1 MLQWKRSHLE
11 LLKDMINDMTDITKN
26 LCKKYTDLSDDEI
39 NCVAEHA
46 GRLQS
51 LADAAQADAFID
63 CRTSTGKTAI
73 VVGEAKPKTV
83 PSNYTVNIIGMLMN
97 WCDEPAMDRTFRLGI
112 PTSEMRVINAVEN
125 RKVVQTTEPIFFDGR
140 VVAVLIY
147 EKKAE
152 EKNFSSIDNK
162 TSYPNPCDINYF
174 GDYLDEA
181 VVLIGQDL
189 RVAGRNRAAA
199 ALYSELG
206 YIDDITGMEMSN
218 IQFDSRRYPESIED
232 ISPETHSVSVSGHR
246 LIYKIIPIKD
256 NQIIYAIIIRDVTE
270 LSEIKKQSLIKDVA
284 LRELRHRINNSLHM
298 FADTM
303 RYQEKFMEEVKAKE
317 TILNTAGRLEALA
330 SSLEEIIHVSCETV
344 SLKFA
349 LERLKLII
357 TQNSFEKI
365 SNIDFKVCGDDVE
378 VSAGTASS
386 VALVVY
392 ELVQNAINH
401 AFSGKEK
408 GTITVSIKND
418 YLFTALSVEDDGCGF
433 DKNSRRDGAMG
444 LDLVDTIVR
453 EKLSGKLDIVSGEK
467 GTKVFFD
474 FYE

>member
-1 MLQWKRSHLE
+1 
-11 LLKDMINDMTDITKN
+11 
-26 LCKKYTDLSDDEI
+26 
-39 NCVAEHA
+39 
-46 GRLQS
+46 
-51 LADAAQADAFID
+51 
-63 CRTSTGKTAI
+63 
-73 VVGEAKPKTV
+73 
-83 PSNYTVNIIGMLMN
+83 
-97 WCDEPAMDRTFRLGI
+97 
-112 PTSEMRVINAVEN
+112 
-125 RKVVQTTEPIFFDGR
+125 
-140 VVAVLIY
+140 
-147 EKKAE
+147 
-152 EKNFSSIDNK
+152 
-162 TSYPNPCDINYF
+162 
-174 GDYLDEA
+174 
-181 VVLIGQDL
+181 
-189 RVAGRNRAAA
+189 
-199 ALYSELG
+199 
-206 YIDDITGMEMSN
+206 MSN
-218 IQFDSRRYPESIED
+218 IQFDSCKYPESIED
-232 ISPETHSVSVSGHR
+232 ISMEAHSVSVSGHR
-246 LIYKIIPIKD
+246 LIYKIIPIGD
-256 NQIIYAIIIRDVTE
+256 NQIRYAIIIRDITE
-270 LSEIKKQSLIKDVA
+270 FSEMKKQSLIKDVA

-303 RYQEKFMEEVKAKE
+303 RYQEKFMEDLKAKE

-357 TQNSFEKI
+357 TQNSSEKI
-365 SNIDFKVCGDDVE
+365 INIDIKICGDDVE

-401 AFSGKEK
+401 AFAGKEK

-418 YLFTALSVEDDGCGF
+418 YLFTAISVEDDGCGF

-467 GTKVFFD
+467 GTKVIFD